1 MTKMRIT
8 KRQLKRIIKEEKA
21 RILAEQKIRRTVR
34 RRLMEQAGAHV
45 ITGEHGQQKFS
56 VQLPDPMANELI
68 SAHQAGDNTQLY
80 DLGLQAHEFIDGEVA
95 KQTGT
100 PVHAQYGI
108 DGHYDNN
115 GTLIDDVMGALS
127 ELL

>member
-1 MTKMRIT
+1 MKIT
-8 KRQLKRIIKEEKA
+8 KRQLRRIIREAVEP
-21 RILAEQKIRRTVR
+21 
-34 RRLMEQAGAHV
+34 AGAHV
-45 ITGEHGQQKFS
+45 ITGEHGQQKFRI
-56 VQLPDPMANELI
+56 QLPASMANGLI
-68 SAHQAGDNTQLY
+68 SAHQAGDDTSLY
-80 DLGLQAHEFIDGEVA
+80 DLGIQAYEFIDGEVA
-95 KQTGT
+95 KQTGK